1 MDNHAVSA
9 FMYNTEREEHNQ
21 KNLDFVGIARDLV
34 QCQKRPITVS
44 KETYYSVKR
53 DLVQCQKR
61 PITSVSH
68 KHLHS
73 QDPAPHTAR
82 LRTHMDMYTL
92 MHTAP
97 RTHARGSGGEGQ
109 GEREQEGGKKR
120 GGEREGGREGGR
132 EGEREQKTGDI
143 LSEEEKDLDK
153 AQRSLLRTK
162 TEVRAATCACESEC
176 T

>member
-1 MDNHAVSA
+1 
-9 FMYNTEREEHNQ
+9 
-21 KNLDFVGIARDLV
+21 
-34 QCQKRPITVS
+34 VS

-109 GEREQEGGKKR
+109 GEREQ
-120 GGEREGGREGGR
+120 
-132 EGEREQKTGDI
+132 KTGDI